1 MQRAEEVEDRQYVIN
16 SRLQFN
22 LSVLRLHDFLNRDG
36 EDILA
41 ISRLIGPDMRR
52 NYLSI
57 VSIKN

>member
-1 MQRAEEVEDRQYVIN
+1 MQRAEEVEDRQYAIN

>member
-1 MQRAEEVEDRQYVIN
+1 MQRAEEVEEQEYAIN

-22 LSVLRLHDFLNRDG
+22 LSVLRLANFLDRNG

-41 ISRLIGPDMRR
+41 ISRLIGPEMRE